1 MNTPKEN
8 SLQSS
13 LAKRAQSSCEL
24 CLATS
29 PLSKY
34 AVIKRDNPHVDQF
47 LCICATCQDLL
58 DTKPFVANNHWKCLQ
73 KQIQE
78 PLIPLQ
84 IMLCRILTK
93 LETQQVEWA
102 EDLLDQL
109 FFGIDI
115 LDLADENYL

>member
-1 MNTPKEN
+1 MNSSPELQ
-8 SLQSS
+8 LQSE
-13 LAKRAQSSCEL
+13 LIKRAQSSCEL
-24 CLATS
+24 CLSAS
-29 PLSKY
+29 ELKPY
-34 AVIKRDNPHVDQF
+34 AVIQHSKLNPDHY
-47 LCICATCQDLL
+47 LCICNTCQSLL
-58 DTKPFVANNHWKCLQ
+58 EAKPFTASTHWKCLTNQ
-73 KQIQE
+73 TEK

-115 LDLADENYL
+115 LDLADEQDL